1 MCTLPVRAPV
11 VLDSGERRFF
21 PAARMSP
28 EDLESPYPR
37 LVVAVDVLVLEGF
50 VRDGTDL
57 RRNNRPADA
66 RRPSR
71 MRHGVRRNGGKRVQR
86 QGGLGRGIVSV
97 LDVVTLVACQGKR
110 LSHPWE
116 PERTTTHRSEWD
128 IGCAAPF
135 IAKASRGNERPL
147 PRDAAEA
154 SNQKKKATG
163 ASHESVDGGFLDKTA
178 YSPGPRT
185 NATARLV
192 ENVLEIAFAGE
203 SLEGVIVGGIRPSIK
218 SESCRAGMWHFS
230 LGARWW
236 G

>member
-1 MCTLPVRAPV
+1 MCILPVRAPV

-21 PAARMSP
+21 PAVRVSP
-28 EDLESPYPR
+28 EDLESPSHR
-37 LVVAVDVLVLEGF
+37 LDEQYNKGF

-57 RRNNRPADA
+57 RDGIIGLLMRRDHGLCISWSVCR

-71 MRHGVRRNGGKRVQR
+71 KRHGVRRNGGKGVQR

-97 LDVVTLVACQGKR
+97 LNVVTLVACQGQR

-154 SNQKKKATG
+154 SNQKKKG
-163 ASHESVDGGFLDKTA
+163 NWRIS
-178 YSPGPRT
+178 
-185 NATARLV
+185 
-192 ENVLEIAFAGE
+192 
-203 SLEGVIVGGIRPSIK
+203 
-218 SESCRAGMWHFS
+218 
-230 LGARWW
+230 
-236 G
+236 